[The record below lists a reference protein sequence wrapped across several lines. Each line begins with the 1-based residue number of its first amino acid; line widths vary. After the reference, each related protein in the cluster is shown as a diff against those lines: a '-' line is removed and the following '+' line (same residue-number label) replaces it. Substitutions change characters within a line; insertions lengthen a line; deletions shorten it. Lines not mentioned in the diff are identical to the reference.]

1 MPELPTELFEAMV
14 KKVVKLNERFVP
26 PYESG
31 ASLYI
36 RPLLIGTGAQVG
48 VHPANEYLF
57 VIFVSPVGPY
67 FKGGFATNDYVI
79 IREYDRAAPLGT
91 GRYKVGGN
99 YAASLAAN
107 KMAHDAGYASEFY
120 LDAKEKKYIDEC
132 GAANFFGIKDGKYIT
147 PKSSSILPSITNR
160 SLQQL
165 AKDLGMEVE
174 VRPIPE
180 EELSTFEEAG
190 ACGTAAVIS
199 PIRKIDDLENHK
211 SYVISKDGKPGPWSE
226 NSTRT
231 CAPFSMA
238 QNLTCTA
245 GLPLLNKRHIFP
257 LGQTPHMM
265 KRITHL
271 LLALFTLSVLGGL
284 VACNGDKKNL
294 KTRRRNWPNCANWPN
309 STKGNGKPICR
320 VCKPIWRAEKGIK
333 DDSLVN
339 RLNQEQAR
347 AEALL
352 KELQNTKANS
362 SAEILRLK
370 RELATVR
377 AVLRDYIRQVDS
389 LQQANHAL
397 IGERDMARA
406 DAERV
411 RMENSNIQAEN
422 SHLNERVAIAAQLD
436 ATGISITPLKK
447 NGKSA
452 KRARTLPAL
461 PFHSPSHAT

>member
-1 MPELPTELFEAMV
+1 MQNIDWANLKFGYMPTDYNVRCYYRNGKWGEIEVSSSEIINIHMAATALHYGQEAFEGMKAFRCPDGKIRAFRIKDNAERLQSTCRGILMPELPTELFEAMV

-199 PIRKIDDLENHK
+199 PIRKIVDLENHK

-226 NSTRT
+226 K
-231 CAPFSMA
+231 
-238 QNLTCTA
+238 LY
-245 GLPLLNKRHIFP
+245 
-257 LGQTPHMM
+257 
-265 KRITHL
+265 THL
-271 LLALFTLSVLGGL
+271 
-284 VACNGDKKNL
+284 
-294 KTRRRNWPNCANWPN
+294 
-309 STKGNGKPICR
+309 
-320 VCKPIWRAEKGIK
+320 RAIQYGTEPDVHGW
-333 DDSLVN
+333 
-339 RLNQEQAR
+339 
-347 AEALL
+347 
-352 KELQNTKANS
+352 T
-362 SAEILRLK
+362 
-370 RELATVR
+370 TV
-377 AVLRDYIRQVDS
+377 I
-389 LQQANHAL
+389 
-397 IGERDMARA
+397 E
-406 DAERV
+406 
-411 RMENSNIQAEN
+411 
-422 SHLNERVAIAAQLD
+422 
-436 ATGISITPLKK
+436 
-447 NGKSA
+447 
-452 KRARTLPAL
+452 
-461 PFHSPSHAT
+461 

>member
-1 MPELPTELFEAMV
+1 MQNIDWANLKFGYMPTDYNVRCYYRNGKWGEIEVSSSEIINIHMAATALHYGQEAFEGMKAFRCPDGKIRAFRIKDNAERLQSTCRGILMPELPTELFEAMV

-67 FKGGFATNDYVI
+67 FKGGFATNDYII

-226 NSTRT
+226 K
-231 CAPFSMA
+231 
-238 QNLTCTA
+238 LY
-245 GLPLLNKRHIFP
+245 
-257 LGQTPHMM
+257 
-265 KRITHL
+265 THL
-271 LLALFTLSVLGGL
+271 
-284 VACNGDKKNL
+284 
-294 KTRRRNWPNCANWPN
+294 
-309 STKGNGKPICR
+309 
-320 VCKPIWRAEKGIK
+320 RAIQYGTEPDVHGW
-333 DDSLVN
+333 
-339 RLNQEQAR
+339 
-347 AEALL
+347 
-352 KELQNTKANS
+352 T
-362 SAEILRLK
+362 
-370 RELATVR
+370 TV
-377 AVLRDYIRQVDS
+377 I
-389 LQQANHAL
+389 
-397 IGERDMARA
+397 E
-406 DAERV
+406 
-411 RMENSNIQAEN
+411 
-422 SHLNERVAIAAQLD
+422 
-436 ATGISITPLKK
+436 
-447 NGKSA
+447 
-452 KRARTLPAL
+452 
-461 PFHSPSHAT
+461 

>member
-1 MPELPTELFEAMV
+1 MNIMFKFVGKITTQQTHNITIMENIDWANLKFGYMPTDYNVRCYYRNGKWGEIEVSSSDIINIHMAATALHYGQEAFEGMKAFRCPDGKVRAFRIKDNAERLQSTCRGILMPELPTELFENMV

-48 VHPANEYLF
+48 VHPADEYLF
-57 VIFVSPVGPY
+57 MIFVSPVGPY

-226 NSTRT
+226 K
-231 CAPFSMA
+231 
-238 QNLTCTA
+238 LY
-245 GLPLLNKRHIFP
+245 
-257 LGQTPHMM
+257 
-265 KRITHL
+265 THL
-271 LLALFTLSVLGGL
+271 
-284 VACNGDKKNL
+284 
-294 KTRRRNWPNCANWPN
+294 
-309 STKGNGKPICR
+309 
-320 VCKPIWRAEKGIK
+320 RAIQYGTESDVHGW
-333 DDSLVN
+333 
-339 RLNQEQAR
+339 
-347 AEALL
+347 
-352 KELQNTKANS
+352 T
-362 SAEILRLK
+362 
-370 RELATVR
+370 TV
-377 AVLRDYIRQVDS
+377 I
-389 LQQANHAL
+389 
-397 IGERDMARA
+397 E
-406 DAERV
+406 
-411 RMENSNIQAEN
+411 
-422 SHLNERVAIAAQLD
+422 
-436 ATGISITPLKK
+436 
-447 NGKSA
+447 
-452 KRARTLPAL
+452 
-461 PFHSPSHAT
+461 

>member
-1 MPELPTELFEAMV
+1 MPTDYNVRCYYRNGKWGEIEVSSSDVINIHMAATALHYGQEAFEGMKAFRCPDGKIRAFRIKDNAERLQSTCRGILMPELPTELFEEMV

-57 VIFVSPVGPY
+57 MIFVSPVGPY

-132 GAANFFGIKDGKYIT
+132 GAANFFGIKEGKYIT

-211 SYVISKDGKPGPWSE
+211 SYVISKEGKPGPWSE
-226 NSTRT
+226 K
-231 CAPFSMA
+231 
-238 QNLTCTA
+238 LY
-245 GLPLLNKRHIFP
+245 
-257 LGQTPHMM
+257 
-265 KRITHL
+265 THL
-271 LLALFTLSVLGGL
+271 
-284 VACNGDKKNL
+284 
-294 KTRRRNWPNCANWPN
+294 
-309 STKGNGKPICR
+309 
-320 VCKPIWRAEKGIK
+320 RAIQYGTEPDVHGW
-333 DDSLVN
+333 
-339 RLNQEQAR
+339 
-347 AEALL
+347 
-352 KELQNTKANS
+352 T
-362 SAEILRLK
+362 
-370 RELATVR
+370 TV
-377 AVLRDYIRQVDS
+377 I
-389 LQQANHAL
+389 
-397 IGERDMARA
+397 E
-406 DAERV
+406 
-411 RMENSNIQAEN
+411 
-422 SHLNERVAIAAQLD
+422 
-436 ATGISITPLKK
+436 
-447 NGKSA
+447 
-452 KRARTLPAL
+452 
-461 PFHSPSHAT
+461 

>member
-1 MPELPTELFEAMV
+1 MQNIDWANLKFGYMPTDYNVRCYYRNGKWGEIEVSSSEIINIHIAATALHYGQEAFEGMKAFRCPDGKIRAFRIKDNAERLQSTCRGILMPELPTELFEAMV

-226 NSTRT
+226 K
-231 CAPFSMA
+231 
-238 QNLTCTA
+238 LY
-245 GLPLLNKRHIFP
+245 
-257 LGQTPHMM
+257 
-265 KRITHL
+265 THL
-271 LLALFTLSVLGGL
+271 
-284 VACNGDKKNL
+284 
-294 KTRRRNWPNCANWPN
+294 
-309 STKGNGKPICR
+309 
-320 VCKPIWRAEKGIK
+320 RAIQYGTEPDVHGW
-333 DDSLVN
+333 
-339 RLNQEQAR
+339 
-347 AEALL
+347 
-352 KELQNTKANS
+352 T
-362 SAEILRLK
+362 
-370 RELATVR
+370 TV
-377 AVLRDYIRQVDS
+377 I
-389 LQQANHAL
+389 
-397 IGERDMARA
+397 E
-406 DAERV
+406 
-411 RMENSNIQAEN
+411 
-422 SHLNERVAIAAQLD
+422 
-436 ATGISITPLKK
+436 
-447 NGKSA
+447 
-452 KRARTLPAL
+452 
-461 PFHSPSHAT
+461 

>member
-1 MPELPTELFEAMV
+1 MENIEWANLKFGYMPTDYNVRCYYRNGKWGEIEVSSSETINIHMAATALHYGQEAFEGMKAFRCPDGKIRAFRIKDNAERLQSTCRGILMPELPTELFEEMV

-132 GAANFFGIKDGKYIT
+132 GAANFFGIKEGKYIT

-180 EELSTFEEAG
+180 EELTTFEEAG

-226 NSTRT
+226 K
-231 CAPFSMA
+231 
-238 QNLTCTA
+238 LY
-245 GLPLLNKRHIFP
+245 
-257 LGQTPHMM
+257 
-265 KRITHL
+265 THL
-271 LLALFTLSVLGGL
+271 
-284 VACNGDKKNL
+284 
-294 KTRRRNWPNCANWPN
+294 
-309 STKGNGKPICR
+309 
-320 VCKPIWRAEKGIK
+320 RAIQYGTEPDVHGW
-333 DDSLVN
+333 
-339 RLNQEQAR
+339 
-347 AEALL
+347 
-352 KELQNTKANS
+352 T
-362 SAEILRLK
+362 
-370 RELATVR
+370 TV
-377 AVLRDYIRQVDS
+377 I
-389 LQQANHAL
+389 
-397 IGERDMARA
+397 E
-406 DAERV
+406 
-411 RMENSNIQAEN
+411 
-422 SHLNERVAIAAQLD
+422 
-436 ATGISITPLKK
+436 
-447 NGKSA
+447 
-452 KRARTLPAL
+452 
-461 PFHSPSHAT
+461 

>member
-1 MPELPTELFEAMV
+1 MNNIGWANLKFGYMPTDYNVRCYYRNGKWGEIEVSSSETINIHMAATALHYGQEAFEGMKAFSCPDGKIRAFRIKDNAERLQSTCRGILMPELPTERFVEMV

-26 PYESG
+26 PFESG

-48 VHPANEYLF
+48 VHPTDEYLF
-57 VIFVSPVGPY
+57 IIFVTPVGPY

-174 VRPIPE
+174 VRAIPE

-226 NSTRT
+226 K
-231 CAPFSMA
+231 
-238 QNLTCTA
+238 LY
-245 GLPLLNKRHIFP
+245 
-257 LGQTPHMM
+257 
-265 KRITHL
+265 THL
-271 LLALFTLSVLGGL
+271 RAIQYGL
-284 VACNGDKKNL
+284 EPDTHGWITV
-294 KTRRRNWPNCANWPN
+294 
-309 STKGNGKPICR
+309 
-320 VCKPIWRAEKGIK
+320 IK
-333 DDSLVN
+333 
-339 RLNQEQAR
+339 
-347 AEALL
+347 
-352 KELQNTKANS
+352 
-362 SAEILRLK
+362 
-370 RELATVR
+370 
-377 AVLRDYIRQVDS
+377 
-389 LQQANHAL
+389 
-397 IGERDMARA
+397 
-406 DAERV
+406 
-411 RMENSNIQAEN
+411 
-422 SHLNERVAIAAQLD
+422 
-436 ATGISITPLKK
+436 
-447 NGKSA
+447 
-452 KRARTLPAL
+452 
-461 PFHSPSHAT
+461 

>member
-1 MPELPTELFEAMV
+1 MENIDWANLKFGYMPTDYNVRCYYRNGKWGEIEVSSSETINIHMAATALHYGQEAFEGMKAFRCHDGKIRAFRIKDNAERLQSTCRGILMPELPTELFEEMV

-132 GAANFFGIKDGKYIT
+132 GAANFFGIKEGKYIT

-180 EELSTFEEAG
+180 EELTTFEEAG

-226 NSTRT
+226 K
-231 CAPFSMA
+231 
-238 QNLTCTA
+238 LY
-245 GLPLLNKRHIFP
+245 
-257 LGQTPHMM
+257 
-265 KRITHL
+265 THL
-271 LLALFTLSVLGGL
+271 
-284 VACNGDKKNL
+284 
-294 KTRRRNWPNCANWPN
+294 
-309 STKGNGKPICR
+309 
-320 VCKPIWRAEKGIK
+320 RAIQYGTEPDVHGW
-333 DDSLVN
+333 
-339 RLNQEQAR
+339 
-347 AEALL
+347 
-352 KELQNTKANS
+352 T
-362 SAEILRLK
+362 
-370 RELATVR
+370 TV
-377 AVLRDYIRQVDS
+377 I
-389 LQQANHAL
+389 
-397 IGERDMARA
+397 E
-406 DAERV
+406 
-411 RMENSNIQAEN
+411 
-422 SHLNERVAIAAQLD
+422 
-436 ATGISITPLKK
+436 
-447 NGKSA
+447 
-452 KRARTLPAL
+452 
-461 PFHSPSHAT
+461 

>member
-1 MPELPTELFEAMV
+1 MNIMFKFVGKITTQQTHNITIMENIDWANLKFGYMPTDYNVRCYYRNGKWGEIEVSSSDIINIHMAATALHYGQEAFEGMKAFRCPDGKVRAFRIKDNAERLQSTCRGILMPELPTELFEDMV

-57 VIFVSPVGPY
+57 MIFVSPVGPY

-226 NSTRT
+226 K
-231 CAPFSMA
+231 
-238 QNLTCTA
+238 LY
-245 GLPLLNKRHIFP
+245 I
-257 LGQTPHMM
+257 
-265 KRITHL
+265 HL
-271 LLALFTLSVLGGL
+271 
-284 VACNGDKKNL
+284 
-294 KTRRRNWPNCANWPN
+294 
-309 STKGNGKPICR
+309 
-320 VCKPIWRAEKGIK
+320 RAIQYGTEPDVHGW
-333 DDSLVN
+333 
-339 RLNQEQAR
+339 
-347 AEALL
+347 
-352 KELQNTKANS
+352 T
-362 SAEILRLK
+362 
-370 RELATVR
+370 TV
-377 AVLRDYIRQVDS
+377 I
-389 LQQANHAL
+389 
-397 IGERDMARA
+397 E
-406 DAERV
+406 
-411 RMENSNIQAEN
+411 
-422 SHLNERVAIAAQLD
+422 
-436 ATGISITPLKK
+436 
-447 NGKSA
+447 
-452 KRARTLPAL
+452 
-461 PFHSPSHAT
+461 

>member
-1 MPELPTELFEAMV
+1 MENIDWANLKFGYMPTDYNVRCYYRNGKWGEIEVSSSETINIHMAATALHYGQEAFEGMKAFRCPDGKIRAFRIKDNAERLQSTCRGILMPELPTELFEEMV

-132 GAANFFGIKDGKYIT
+132 GAANFFGIKEGKYIT

-174 VRPIPE
+174 VRPILE
-180 EELSTFEEAG
+180 EELTTFEEAG

-226 NSTRT
+226 K
-231 CAPFSMA
+231 
-238 QNLTCTA
+238 LY
-245 GLPLLNKRHIFP
+245 
-257 LGQTPHMM
+257 
-265 KRITHL
+265 THL
-271 LLALFTLSVLGGL
+271 
-284 VACNGDKKNL
+284 
-294 KTRRRNWPNCANWPN
+294 
-309 STKGNGKPICR
+309 
-320 VCKPIWRAEKGIK
+320 RAIQYGTEPDVHGW
-333 DDSLVN
+333 
-339 RLNQEQAR
+339 
-347 AEALL
+347 
-352 KELQNTKANS
+352 T
-362 SAEILRLK
+362 
-370 RELATVR
+370 TV
-377 AVLRDYIRQVDS
+377 I
-389 LQQANHAL
+389 
-397 IGERDMARA
+397 E
-406 DAERV
+406 
-411 RMENSNIQAEN
+411 
-422 SHLNERVAIAAQLD
+422 
-436 ATGISITPLKK
+436 
-447 NGKSA
+447 
-452 KRARTLPAL
+452 
-461 PFHSPSHAT
+461 

>member
-1 MPELPTELFEAMV
+1 MAATALHYGQEAFEGMKAFRCPDGKIRAFRIKDNAERLQSTCRGILMPELPTELFEAMV

-226 NSTRT
+226 K
-231 CAPFSMA
+231 
-238 QNLTCTA
+238 LY
-245 GLPLLNKRHIFP
+245 
-257 LGQTPHMM
+257 
-265 KRITHL
+265 THL
-271 LLALFTLSVLGGL
+271 
-284 VACNGDKKNL
+284 
-294 KTRRRNWPNCANWPN
+294 
-309 STKGNGKPICR
+309 
-320 VCKPIWRAEKGIK
+320 RAIQYGTEPDVHGW
-333 DDSLVN
+333 
-339 RLNQEQAR
+339 
-347 AEALL
+347 
-352 KELQNTKANS
+352 T
-362 SAEILRLK
+362 
-370 RELATVR
+370 TV
-377 AVLRDYIRQVDS
+377 I
-389 LQQANHAL
+389 
-397 IGERDMARA
+397 E
-406 DAERV
+406 
-411 RMENSNIQAEN
+411 
-422 SHLNERVAIAAQLD
+422 
-436 ATGISITPLKK
+436 
-447 NGKSA
+447 
-452 KRARTLPAL
+452 
-461 PFHSPSHAT
+461 

>member
-1 MPELPTELFEAMV
+1 MNIMFKFVGKITTQQTHNITIMENIDWANLKFGYMPTDYNVRCYYRNGKWGEIEVSSSDIINIHMAATSLHYGQEAFEGMKAFRCPDGKVRAFRIKDNAERLQSTCRGILMPELPTELFEDMV

-57 VIFVSPVGPY
+57 MIFVSPVGPY

-226 NSTRT
+226 K
-231 CAPFSMA
+231 
-238 QNLTCTA
+238 LY
-245 GLPLLNKRHIFP
+245 
-257 LGQTPHMM
+257 
-265 KRITHL
+265 THL
-271 LLALFTLSVLGGL
+271 
-284 VACNGDKKNL
+284 
-294 KTRRRNWPNCANWPN
+294 
-309 STKGNGKPICR
+309 
-320 VCKPIWRAEKGIK
+320 RAIQYGTEPDVHGW
-333 DDSLVN
+333 
-339 RLNQEQAR
+339 
-347 AEALL
+347 
-352 KELQNTKANS
+352 T
-362 SAEILRLK
+362 
-370 RELATVR
+370 TV
-377 AVLRDYIRQVDS
+377 I
-389 LQQANHAL
+389 
-397 IGERDMARA
+397 E
-406 DAERV
+406 
-411 RMENSNIQAEN
+411 
-422 SHLNERVAIAAQLD
+422 
-436 ATGISITPLKK
+436 
-447 NGKSA
+447 
-452 KRARTLPAL
+452 
-461 PFHSPSHAT
+461 